1 MKTRITQLIL
11 LVLALSLS
19 ACAPAA
25 SQVEPTRTPAPTRT
39 QIPTPTWELPAI
51 PPIPSG
57 AMSITVRPQ
66 ESSELLLNPGKG
78 WVLYYPY
85 EDRPDEIW
93 DVVSV
98 CYSRLDW
105 NWIEPAEGDFQWSFI
120 DDAIETC
127 AGHGKPFAFG
137 IMAANNSSSS
147 EFVTPAWVFE
157 AGAPSTPYT
166 GSANNVIQS
175 PVWNDPVYLE
185 KMQNLILALAERYD
199 GDPNI
204 AYIDARSCGNWG
216 EWHSLGCSELS
227 DQDRAI
233 LIDQWSVFTQT
244 TIMVNTNNDGT
255 AYQARYGTDTY
266 GFGIRCDCTDLQRQ
280 AVAYA
285 YDKAP
290 TVSEWCGS
298 YEQIKTCSGT
308 TGVCFSPELM
318 AEYMAASHFSYDNL
332 GQWGTDA
339 ELFYDENTEL
349 VQEWGNRMGYWF
361 KLTEVS
367 YPANLGS
374 GSTENLSFQVR
385 NDGVAPIY
393 VNHNT
398 TYVRLALLDASG
410 MVLAVSDPLSGIN
423 PFNWKPGVDS
433 SEVVSFSLPQTPGAA
448 YLAIGLFS
456 NETIKTP
463 DILFGNQGVLPNGWL
478 PIHGEPQP

>member
-1 MKTRITQLIL
+1 MKTCIAQLIL

-19 ACAPAA
+19 ACTPAT
-25 SQVEPTRTPAPTRT
+25 SLVESTRTPASTRT
-39 QIPTPTWELPAI
+39 QTPTPTWELPAI
-51 PPIPSG
+51 PQNSTG
-57 AMSITVRPQ
+57 SASITVYPQ
-66 ESSELLLNPGKG
+66 ESNDLLLNPGKG

-85 EDRPDEIW
+85 ADQPQEIW
-93 DVVSV
+93 DVISV
-98 CYSRLDW
+98 CYSRLEW
-105 NWIEPAEGDFQWSFI
+105 NWIEPVEGDFQWSLI
-120 DDAIETC
+120 DNAIETC

-137 IMAANNSSSS
+137 IMAANNSSPS
-147 EFVTPAWVFE
+147 EFVTPEWVFA
-157 AGAPSTPYT
+157 AGAQSTPYT
-166 GSANNVIQS
+166 GTDNNVIQS

-185 KMQNLILALAERYD
+185 KMQNLIQALAERYD

-204 AYIDARSCGNWG
+204 AYIDARNCGNWG
-216 EWHSLGCSELS
+216 EWHSLGCSELP
-227 DQDRAI
+227 DQDRAV

-244 TIMVNTNNDGT
+244 PIIVNTNGNS
-255 AYQARYGTDTY
+255 AEYQARYGTDTY
-266 GFGIRCDCTDLQRQ
+266 GFGIRSDCTDLQTQ
-280 AVAYA
+280 AAAYA

-290 TVSEWCGS
+290 TVSEWCGA
-298 YEQIKTCSGT
+298 YEQLKTCSGT
-308 TGVCFSPELM
+308 TGICFSPELI

-332 GQWGTDA
+332 GQWGTDSK
-339 ELFYDENTEL
+339 LFYDENTEL

-361 KLTEVS
+361 KLTEVT

-398 TYVRLALLDASG
+398 TYVRLALLDVSG

-423 PFNWKPGVDS
+423 PFNWKSGVDS
-433 SEVVSFSLPQTPGAA
+433 SEMVSFSFPQTPDAA

-456 NETIKTP
+456 NETITTP
-463 DILFGNQGVLPNGWL
+463 DILFGNEGVLPNGWL

>member
-1 MKTRITQLIL
+1 MKTHTTLLIL
-11 LVLALSLS
+11 LLLALGLS
-19 ACAPAA
+19 ACAPAP
-25 SQVEPTRTPAPTRT
+25 SQVTPTPAPTRT
-39 QIPTPTWELPAI
+39 QVPTPTWELPDLLAN
-51 PPIPSG
+51 PAG
-57 AMSITVRPQ
+57 EVVFTVYPQ
-66 ESSELLLNPGKG
+66 ESTDLVINPGKG

-85 EDRPDEIW
+85 EDRPDELW

-105 NWIEPAEGDFQWSFI
+105 NWIEPAEGDFQWSVI
-120 DDAIETC
+120 DNAIETC

-137 IMAANNSSSS
+137 IMAANNSTSS
-147 EFVTPAWVFE
+147 EFVTPEWVFA
-157 AGAPSTPYT
+157 AGAESTPYT
-166 GSANNVIQS
+166 GTANNVIQS

-185 KMQNLILALAERYD
+185 KMQNLIRALAERYD

-227 DQDRAI
+227 DQDRAV

-244 TIMVNTNNDGT
+244 PIIVNTNSNS
-255 AYQARYGTDTY
+255 AEYQARYGTDTY
-266 GFGIRCDCTDLQRQ
+266 GFGIRSDCTDLQTQ

-290 TVSEWCGS
+290 TVSEWCGA
-298 YEQIKTCSGT
+298 YEQLKTCSGS
-308 TGVCFSPELM
+308 TGICFSPELM

-339 ELFYDENTEL
+339 ELFYDENHDL

-361 KLTEVS
+361 RLTEAT
-367 YPANLGS
+367 YPANLGN
-374 GSTENLSFQVR
+374 GSAESLSIQVR

-410 MVLAVSDPLSGIN
+410 MVLAVSDPLPGIN
-423 PFNWKPGVDS
+423 PFNWKPGVVS
-433 SEVVSFSLPQTPGAA
+433 TETASFSFPQTPGAV

-456 NETIKTP
+456 NSTSTAP
-463 DILFGNQGVLPNGWL
+463 DIKFGNEGNLPNGWL
-478 PIHGEPQP
+478 PIHGEIQP